1 MEKLPLKMKKILHK
15 VYFDCTSTAC
25 YSGSH
30 SVLKA
35 AKKINKK
42 ITLKNVNDFLR
53 LQNCYSL
60 HKPVRRKFKRN
71 KTFSAGIDVNWQADL
86 ADMKSLKKQNKGMT
100 YLLVCIDVFSRYAF
114 VEPIRNKTP
123 EIVGQALE
131 AIMKRSGR
139 DCYYLATD
147 RGKEF
152 VGKKF
157 QQVLRKHDIHHHCA
171 TSPDVKCAIVERYI
185 RTLKGRIWRYF
196 TKNKT
201 LNYMKMLQ
209 AIVNATNNSM
219 HRTLGRTPNSIT
231 KKNEKEVRKET
242 YEDKTSIPNKQV
254 YKVGDHVRITKEKSV
269 LAKGYA
275 PNFTNEI
282 FVVRKILKNRK
293 PATHKLVDLNGEEV
307 EGIFYTEELNR
318 IANRSVF
325 NESFK
330 ELSKSEI
337 RGKQLWHLA
346 SMKNGKNLW
355 IRDTRLFTT

>member
-1 MEKLPLKMKKILHK
+1 MKKILK
-15 VYFDCTSTAC
+15 TVYFDCKSTAC

-30 SVLKA
+30 SVMTA
-35 AKKINKK
+35 AKRIDKK
-42 ITLKNVNDFLR
+42 ITLKNVKDFLR
-53 LQNCYSL
+53 LQDCYSL
-60 HKPVRRKFKRN
+60 HKPVKRKFARN

-86 ADMKSLKKQNKGMT
+86 ADMKSLRKQNKGTT
-100 YLLVCIDVFSRYAF
+100 YLLVCIDVFTRYAF

-201 LNYMKMLQ
+201 VNYLKVLQ
-209 AIVNATNNSM
+209 SIVQATNNSM

-231 KKNEKEVRKET
+231 KKNEEEVRHAI
-242 YEDKTSIPNKQV
+242 YVDKSIIPNKKV
-254 YKVGDHVRITKEKSV
+254 FKVGDHVRITKEKSV

-275 PNFTNEI
+275 PNFTHEI
-282 FVVRKILKNRK
+282 FVIRTILENRR
-293 PATHKLVDLNGEEV
+293 PATHKLVDLNGEQV
-307 EGIFYTEELNR
+307 EGIFYAEELNR
-318 IANRSVF
+318 IANRTIF
-325 NESFK
+325 CESII
-330 ELSKSEI
+330 ELTKSEI
-337 RGKQLWHLA
+337 KTNQLWHLA
-346 SMKNGKNLW
+346 RMKKGKNIW
-355 IRDTRLFTT
+355 IRDSRLHMT